1 MSTRIEEVKK
11 QLSSQSEQER
21 LAALSETLNYGQQ
34 GLELL
39 IEQSIKDQSERVKQ
53 FAYRIF
59 RGDNS
64 YFNTPENLTTSP
76 TDIITA
82 LAISPDNTILVG
94 GSWKKIWVWNLQSGA
109 IIRTIEGHSHWV
121 LSVAISPDGNTLVTG
136 SSDKTIKVWNLKNG
150 QLIHTLIDLS
160 WYSNWITAV
169 AITPDGKTIVSGS
182 TNKTIKIWDLN
193 TGKLNET
200 LQDSK
205 ELSCVLSLCMSHD
218 GKVIACGSTNNKITL
233 WNLDSGQLIRSIEGH
248 SAWIQ
253 SLIITSDNTTL
264 ISGSRDGV
272 VKFWQSKSGE
282 ESSNQSGSVLGKG
295 LVDVAATVAGFSLG
309 GPIAVGAWV
318 LGRIIVAAADN
329 KDVPVLPLQTLQNLE
344 CTKTYPNNQSI
355 NSLAC
360 HVNQN
365 ILVVGFSKNIK
376 VFDLKNN
383 RIIYTEPEQPGFISS
398 VAINYDGKTLAVA
411 GKDWVTLLDT
421 KTGKPLDAIKGCSY
435 PKLSN
440 IVISEIPQALFC
452 GQTQHFPVKGL
463 DQNNREMS
471 LNNTDVKWE
480 TTGGK
485 IEQGL
490 FTAGQREGRF
500 EVKAKIGIFEAS
512 VTITIIQP
520 PRITEIYVTRSR
532 ITLEFGKTQQF
543 TAQVL
548 DQRKNPMQET
558 VLWEVSGGGTIDQNG
573 NFVAGSEADK
583 FEIIASAGSIVRL
596 IPITIIAPRKLDKL
610 IITSSIEQLVFGQSF
625 QFQVKGKDRYGD
637 NIQTGAISW
646 SVSNRGG
653 TIDQNGNFVAGKEAD
668 EFEIIASA
676 GSIVRR
682 IPVRIIEPPRLTELI
697 ITSSIPQLEFGQSFQ
712 FQVKGVDQYGN
723 NIQAGKV
730 TWSAISGNIDNRG
743 VFYAGDREE
752 NVIIKASVGTIETST
767 EVKVYEPSRLTFID
781 IFPSSVTLEPG
792 KSQIFNLVALNQ
804 RGEEIS
810 VSDIEWNATD
820 GFIDQNGNFS
830 SGEQQKGD
838 CQVTVNVGHLRA
850 KAEVTVIP
858 VLRGI
863 KISPEQ
869 VEIQPEEAFT
879 FTVTGF
885 DQVGDPLDI
894 MNVIWTTT
902 NGGSITDKGAF
913 KGNYNKRE
921 VTVTAKL
928 GKFSDTAK
936 VILLPVLKRL
946 EVQPGFVYLKSS
958 EQQTFVVK
966 GFDQFGSPIVAD
978 EVYWET
984 TGGKIDQDGTLT
996 FTQNKQGYFQVTAT
1010 SQLAPKYTQDI
1021 RKLFLY
1027 TGISS
1032 RIISYLISYE
1042 MLLQEIFALDS
1053 GSTDT
1058 EKNLDDSIVDETQE
1072 LDISTEKFEEIQD
1085 TDTIVEADEQLDIE
1099 VDKTTDIDTVDP
1111 NVLDFYTALEGWFWK
1126 KLQKLVAKVF
1136 LSIGRFCL
1144 SEASAN
1150 LSASADVFVL
1160 AVEYN
1165 PYKYFKCLNVLNG
1178 HFDNDFDF
1186 DRYYGYNLHTSL
1198 AITPDGQRLVS
1209 SLYWDDTIKIWNLN
1223 TGELI
1228 SILEVP
1234 QHYINHVAITPD
1246 GQTLVSGGAHS
1257 TIKIWDLKTNE
1268 LLHSLHCSDSV
1279 YLVTITPDGQK
1290 FISFEYNN
1298 IIQIWDSNNQEI
1310 LKTFHIDWS
1319 DTNSIV
1325 ISPDQQRIIV
1335 GNKIIKSYDLAT
1347 GKLRTIIGCNSES
1360 IHALAITPDGKT
1372 LISTHNNNTIKIWD
1386 LTKKYPDVRLIL
1398 KSSAIVEILTLTP
1411 DSQRIVSVGNDYGDY
1426 ESFIEIWD
1434 LNTGEK
1440 LHSIEEYFSSH
1451 IEEHFI
1457 DYIKE
1462 SNVAQVR
1469 CLAFSILRERGLDPT
1484 PSLVMQVIQVLQA
1497 MDSGILSRRK
1507 SNRTPSLAIAIQV
1520 VQDYLKE
1527 YFSRANRVYCLAIT
1541 PDGKK
1546 FISSHGDGT
1555 IRIWGIPEL
1564 SM

>member
-1 MSTRIEEVKK
+1 MSTTLEEIKK

-39 IEQSIKDQSERVKQ
+39 IEQSIKDPSDRVKQ
-53 FAYRIF
+53 FAYRVF

-64 YFNTPENLTTSP
+64 WFMENTPENLITCP
-76 TDIITA
+76 TDIITC

-94 GSWKKIWVWNLQSGA
+94 GSWKKIWVWNLQTGE
-109 IIRTIEGHSHWV
+109 IIRSIEGSSEGHSHWV
-121 LSVAISPDGNTLVTG
+121 LSVAISPNGNKLVSG
-136 SSDKTIKVWNLKNG
+136 GADKNIKVWNLKSG
-150 QLIHTLIDLS
+150 KLIHTLIDLS

-182 TNKTIKIWDLN
+182 TTKTIKTWDLN
-193 TGKLNET
+193 TGNVKET
-200 LQDSK
+200 LQDPK
-205 ELSCVLSLCMSHD
+205 ELSSVLSLCISHD

-253 SLIITSDNTTL
+253 SLNITSDNTTL

-411 GKDWVTLLDT
+411 GKDWVRLLDT
-421 KTGKPLDAIKGCSY
+421 KTGKPLHAIKGCSY

-440 IVISEIPQALFC
+440 IVISEIPQALLC
-452 GQTQHFPVKGL
+452 GQTQHFTVKGL

-471 LNNTDVKWE
+471 LNNKDVKWE
-480 TTGGK
+480 STGGK
-485 IEQGL
+485 IQQGL
-490 FTAGQREGRF
+490 FTAGHRQGKF
-500 EVKAKIGIFEAS
+500 EVKAKISFFEAS
-512 VTITIIQP
+512 VTITIIDIPRKITYLSITP
-520 PRITEIYVTRSR
+520 PRL
-532 ITLEFGKTQQF
+532 TLDCGKTQQF

-548 DQRKNPMQET
+548 DQQSNLMQET
-558 VLWEVSGGGTIDQNG
+558 VLWEVNGGGTIDQNG
-573 NFVAGSEADK
+573 NFIAGEK
-583 FEIIASAGSIVRL
+583 QGNFEIRASVSSIHQLVF
-596 IPITIIAPRKLDKL
+596 ITIIAPRKLTKL
-610 IITSSIEQLVFGQSF
+610 IITSSIYRLEFGQSF
-625 QFQVKGKDRYGD
+625 QFQVKGKDQYGD

-697 ITSSIPQLEFGQSFQ
+697 FTSSIPQLEFGQSFQ
-712 FQVKGVDQYGN
+712 FRVKGEDQYGN
-723 NIQAGKV
+723 NIQTGKI
-730 TWSAISGNIDNRG
+730 TWSGSSGNIDNRG
-743 VFYAGDREE
+743 RFYAGDREDT
-752 NVIIKASVGTIETST
+752 VIIKASVGTIETST

-838 CQVTVNVGHLRA
+838 SQVTVNVGHLSA

-858 VLRGI
+858 VLRGL

-869 VEIQPEEAFT
+869 VELKPEEAFT

-885 DQVGDPLDI
+885 DQVGDSYEI
-894 MNVIWTTT
+894 TNVRWNSTTGGLIT
-902 NGGSITDKGAF
+902 NKGAF
-913 KGNYNKRE
+913 KGDYQKRE
-921 VTVTAKL
+921 VTVTAKS
-928 GKFSDTAK
+928 GKFSNTAK

-966 GFDQFGSPIVAD
+966 GFDQFGSPIVAG
-978 EVYWET
+978 EVDWET

-996 FTQNKQGYFQVTAT
+996 FTHNEQGYFQVTAT
-1010 SQLAPKYTQDI
+1010 SKLAPKYTQDV

-1042 MLLQEIFALDS
+1042 MLLQEIFA
-1053 GSTDT
+1053 
-1058 EKNLDDSIVDETQE
+1058 
-1072 LDISTEKFEEIQD
+1072 
-1085 TDTIVEADEQLDIE
+1085 
-1099 VDKTTDIDTVDP
+1099 
-1111 NVLDFYTALEGWFWK
+1111 
-1126 KLQKLVAKVF
+1126 
-1136 LSIGRFCL
+1136 
-1144 SEASAN
+1144 
-1150 LSASADVFVL
+1150 
-1160 AVEYN
+1160 
-1165 PYKYFKCLNVLNG
+1165 
-1178 HFDNDFDF
+1178 
-1186 DRYYGYNLHTSL
+1186 
-1198 AITPDGQRLVS
+1198 
-1209 SLYWDDTIKIWNLN
+1209 
-1223 TGELI
+1223 
-1228 SILEVP
+1228 
-1234 QHYINHVAITPD
+1234 
-1246 GQTLVSGGAHS
+1246 
-1257 TIKIWDLKTNE
+1257 
-1268 LLHSLHCSDSV
+1268 
-1279 YLVTITPDGQK
+1279 
-1290 FISFEYNN
+1290 
-1298 IIQIWDSNNQEI
+1298 
-1310 LKTFHIDWS
+1310 
-1319 DTNSIV
+1319 
-1325 ISPDQQRIIV
+1325 
-1335 GNKIIKSYDLAT
+1335 
-1347 GKLRTIIGCNSES
+1347 
-1360 IHALAITPDGKT
+1360 
-1372 LISTHNNNTIKIWD
+1372 
-1386 LTKKYPDVRLIL
+1386 
-1398 KSSAIVEILTLTP
+1398 
-1411 DSQRIVSVGNDYGDY
+1411 
-1426 ESFIEIWD
+1426 
-1434 LNTGEK
+1434 
-1440 LHSIEEYFSSH
+1440 
-1451 IEEHFI
+1451 
-1457 DYIKE
+1457 
-1462 SNVAQVR
+1462 
-1469 CLAFSILRERGLDPT
+1469 
-1484 PSLVMQVIQVLQA
+1484 
-1497 MDSGILSRRK
+1497 
-1507 SNRTPSLAIAIQV
+1507 
-1520 VQDYLKE
+1520 
-1527 YFSRANRVYCLAIT
+1527 
-1541 PDGKK
+1541 
-1546 FISSHGDGT
+1546 
-1555 IRIWGIPEL
+1555 
-1564 SM
+1564 